1 MEDVMAQYDV
11 FKDAF
16 GHKKAVKHGWSW
28 PAFLFTAIWALVK
41 GMSILFVVLFVLEVS
56 LLVLSQIS
64 GFLAMI
70 SWTIDLG
77 ISVYFGMYGN
87 EMCLRFIERRGYKY
101 TKRVVASSPG
111 KAVSAISTSE
121 NT

>member
-1 MEDVMAQYDV
+1 MEDVMAQYDL
-11 FKDAF
+11 FKDPV
-16 GHKKAVKHGWSW
+16 GHIKAVKHGWSW

-41 GMSILFVVLFVLEVS
+41 GMSVRFVLLFVVEVL
-56 LLVLSQIS
+56 LLALAQIS

-87 EMCLRFIERRGYKY
+87 EMYLHFIERRGYQFAN
-101 TKRVVASSPG
+101 RVVASSPG
-111 KAVSAISTSE
+111 KAVSAFSPPE